1 MMNIRHHPHHARR
14 RIFSKILT
22 RNIIP
27 IVYTRR
33 TSSSSPLK
41 NFRSSS
47 LFSPSPNESCQS
59 IPDLITEISEG
70 GETAENQGEIGFDA
84 RPNEKAFVCVG
95 DFQVCHAGD
104 GSGNDECAEN
114 ENRNEAE
121 SVGAGDGESVE
132 NSYRKD
138 IDLK

>member
-1 MMNIRHHPHHARR
+1 M
-14 RIFSKILT
+14 
-22 RNIIP
+22 
-27 IVYTRR
+27 
-33 TSSSSPLK
+33 
-41 NFRSSS
+41 
-47 LFSPSPNESCQS
+47 
-59 IPDLITEISEG
+59 ITEISER

-84 RPNEKAFVCVG
+84 RPNEKPFLCVG

-132 NSYRKD
+132 NSDWKD
-138 IDLK
+138 IDLKKTNNSQLATENKIPVITGIGGEGRGGDSDQIQLTIKSIKTSNTPNE

>member
-1 MMNIRHHPHHARR
+1 MIA
-14 RIFSKILT
+14 
-22 RNIIP
+22 
-27 IVYTRR
+27 
-33 TSSSSPLK
+33 
-41 NFRSSS
+41 
-47 LFSPSPNESCQS
+47 
-59 IPDLITEISEG
+59 EISEC

-84 RPNEKAFVCVG
+84 RPNEKTFLCVG

-114 ENRNEAE
+114 ENRKKAE

-138 IDLK
+138 IDLKKKRQKIVS